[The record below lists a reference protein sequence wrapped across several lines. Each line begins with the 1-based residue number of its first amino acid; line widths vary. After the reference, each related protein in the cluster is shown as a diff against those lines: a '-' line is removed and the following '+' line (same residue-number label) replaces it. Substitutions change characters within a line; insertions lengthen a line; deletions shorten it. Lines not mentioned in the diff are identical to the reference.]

1 MLFTEVDID
10 ELLSQPCAD
19 PADFSAVKFV
29 YDKGLCERVW
39 HRANYLRK
47 LKAKLEDVTLECH
60 QIDEISDY
68 IKECK
73 AQTNFDLSHEA
84 EIAKEKLC
92 LMQDALKIGQIN
104 NQEDQGL
111 VASDVY
117 SRVQQ
122 LKERESKCSI

>member
-1 MLFTEVDID
+1 MFFSDADIE

-19 PADFSAVKFV
+19 PADFSTVKFV
-29 YDKGLCERVW
+29 YDKALCEKVW

-47 LKAKLEDVTLECH
+47 LKAKLEHVCLECH
-60 QIDEISDY
+60 QIDEITDY

-73 AQTNFDLSHEA
+73 AQTNFDLNHQA
-84 EIAKEKLC
+84 DVAKEKLC

-111 VASDVY
+111 VASEVY

-122 LKERESKCSI
+122 LKEREGK